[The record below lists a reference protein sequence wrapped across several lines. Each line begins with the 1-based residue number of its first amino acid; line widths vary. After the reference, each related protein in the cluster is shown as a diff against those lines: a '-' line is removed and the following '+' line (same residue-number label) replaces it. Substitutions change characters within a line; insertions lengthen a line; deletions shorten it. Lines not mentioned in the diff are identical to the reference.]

1 MNPILIIFLVIYV
14 AGIVA
19 ISLKLR
25 DIIRDPEKYEDWE
38 LVEKASIKEQNTP
51 HIKFFKSLS
60 HQYACFVFIPGM
72 ILCMLAGYGSL
83 IIIHKIM
90 AGESELIM
98 LGGTIAGIIPM
109 QFLGIFLTVIVAYF
123 IKTPFFAIAIDDA
136 WCHGG
141 RAKNIKVGFI
151 CLLVSFTLAFPFYGL
166 STNCYVHFDSE
177 GIRSSKY
184 FELGETYTPYE
195 DVVKAK
201 IWMYYENE
209 EPEAVN
215 YEITLPNGVTLDIA
229 SVNTKVSKETLM
241 LHKYL
246 EQKGY
251 CEVEVTPLTPADIEY
266 LEEHAS
272 PEKLEIIKYIFE
284 GFHR

>member
-25 DIIRDPEKYEDWE
+25 DIIRDPKKYEDWE
-38 LVEKASIKEQNTP
+38 LVEKANIKKRNTP
-51 HIKFFKSLS
+51 HIKFFQSLS
-60 HQYACFVFIPGM
+60 HQYGFFTFMPSW
-72 ILCMLAGYGSL
+72 ILYLVLCYLAL
-83 IIIHKIM
+83 VRIHKIM

-98 LGGTIAGIIPM
+98 LGGSIAGLVPLL
-109 QFLGIFLTVIVAYF
+109 FLGIFLIFTVDYF
-123 IKTPFFAIAIDDA
+123 IKTPFFAIACEDA
-136 WCHGG
+136 WCSGG
-141 RAKNIKVGFI
+141 RAKNIKVSFI
-151 CLLVSFTLAFPFYGL
+151 CLLVSFTLLFPFVGL

-229 SVNTKVSKETLM
+229 SVNTKVSGETLM

>member
-72 ILCMLAGYGSL
+72 ILCMLVSYGFL
-83 IIIHKIM
+83 VIIHKIM

-109 QFLGIFLTVIVAYF
+109 LFLGIFLITIVAYF

-136 WCHGG
+136 WCFGG

-151 CLLVSFTLAFPFYGL
+151 CLLVSFTLLFPFYGL
-166 STNCYVHFDSE
+166 SANCYVHFDSE

-184 FELGETYTPYE
+184 FALGETYTPYE

>member
-14 AGIVA
+14 VGIVA

-38 LVEKASIKEQNTP
+38 LVKKASIKEQNTP
-51 HIKFFKSLS
+51 HIKLFKSLS
-60 HQYACFVFIPGM
+60 TQYALFVN
-72 ILCMLAGYGSL
+72 ILGWFLWLPISYGIL
-83 IIIHKIM
+83 VLIHKIM
-90 AGESELIM
+90 AGESRLIM
-98 LGGTIAGIIPM
+98 PGGAIAGIIPM
-109 QFLGIFLTVIVAYF
+109 LFFGIILAPVVTYF
-123 IKTPFFAIAIDDA
+123 IKTPFFAIAFEEA
-136 WCHGG
+136 WCFGG

-151 CLLVSFTLAFPFYGL
+151 CLLVSFTLLFPFYGL
-166 STNCYVHFDSE
+166 SANCYVHFDSE
-177 GIRSSKY
+177 GISSSKY
-184 FELGETYTPYE
+184 FELEETYTPYE

-201 IWMYYENE
+201 IWMYYEDEKPNT
-209 EPEAVN
+209 VY

-229 SVNTKVSKETLM
+229 SVNTKVSEETLM

-246 EQKGY
+246 EEKGT
-251 CEVEVTPLTPADIEY
+251 CDVEVTPLTLSDMKY
-266 LEEHAS
+266 LQEHAS

>member
-19 ISLKLR
+19 ISLKLHHIVKNP
-25 DIIRDPEKYEDWE
+25 DLYEDWE
-38 LVEKASIKEQNTP
+38 LVEKARIKEQNTP
-51 HIKFFKSLS
+51 HIIFFKSLS
-60 HQYACFVFIPGM
+60 HQYCFVFIPVW
-72 ILCMLAGYGSL
+72 ILYSILGYFVL
-83 IIIHKIM
+83 VLIHKIM

-98 LGGTIAGIIPM
+98 LGGTIAGLAPIL
-109 QFLGIFLTVIVAYF
+109 FLGIFLIFTVFCF
-123 IKTPFFAIAIDDA
+123 IKTPFFAIAIGDA

-141 RAKNIKVGFI
+141 RAKNIKVSFI
-151 CLLVSFTLAFPFYGL
+151 CLLVSFTLLFPFFGL
-166 STNCYVHFDSE
+166 SANCYVHFDSE
-177 GIRSSKY
+177 GISSSKY

-201 IWMYYENE
+201 IWMSYENE
-209 EPEAVN
+209 EPDAVN

-251 CEVEVTPLTPADIEY
+251 CEVEVTPLTPTDIEY
-266 LEEHAS
+266 LEEHTS
-272 PEKLEIIKYIFE
+272 HEKLEIIKYIFE

>member
-1 MNPILIIFLVIYV
+1 
-14 AGIVA
+14 
-19 ISLKLR
+19 
-25 DIIRDPEKYEDWE
+25 
-38 LVEKASIKEQNTP
+38 
-51 HIKFFKSLS
+51 
-60 HQYACFVFIPGM
+60 
-72 ILCMLAGYGSL
+72 
-83 IIIHKIM
+83 M

-166 STNCYVHFDSE
+166 SANCYVHFDSE
-177 GIRSSKY
+177 GISSSKY

-209 EPEAVN
+209 EPEAVK

-229 SVNTKVSKETLM
+229 SVNTKVSEETLM